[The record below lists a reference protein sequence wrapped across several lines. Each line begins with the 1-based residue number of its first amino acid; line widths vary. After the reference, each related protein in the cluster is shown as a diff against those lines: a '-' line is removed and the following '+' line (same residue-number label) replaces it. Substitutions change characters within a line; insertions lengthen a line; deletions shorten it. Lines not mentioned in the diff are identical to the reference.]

1 MTRLFSSPLSGWPFL
16 PCAVLGVLFAIG
28 LSRGQDDATPNPF
41 EAESLKLRTALH
53 YDSSLGSPLDA
64 LVRLYEEAEREEEL
78 IGLYQAHIAGYP
90 DDAGAKA
97 VLARIYERLER
108 PEKDEFLQAAAQR
121 HPEFSHLQYLLS
133 QNLRKKN
140 EDRSLDA
147 LSRAIDLETGN
158 RRRSQWLGELLDRST
173 SEKGRQLAE
182 NQLKKLL
189 AAEGQTGPTM
199 LSLGQVMHRHRFFA
213 LSLDALKKA
222 LSLKLTPEE
231 EIEAAILAA
240 RAEAE
245 LGRPG
250 PAGQR
255 LDAVLK
261 RLAPDHFR
269 RSEVMTLRVSVI
281 ASDEERAALI
291 EKGKKSLED
300 APDDERR
307 ILDYAELLIS
317 GGRREEAIRVL
328 RDGSDRLPES
338 REIERTILREL
349 EQGSDLPPLV
359 SFLEKRLETFPD
371 RTDLRYRLVK
381 ANYLGDDADSA
392 SQDFAMVLASLEEG
406 ETREDRILDLA
417 RFLKTSDKRRPAIA
431 TYRDYLALNPQRLD
445 VARELAEIFLED
457 GLEDPVK
464 QLVNS
469 LSVTEADVE
478 NLLDLS
484 QFLTDELFF
493 VSAEKILTAYIAPL
507 PSVPFEPG
515 LALARVQGE
524 LGRGEVYESLQ
535 ELREQA
541 DTPSRY
547 RKWLDISLI
556 VSDQFNALPTFFETE
571 LSNFSSDD
579 SKWSP
584 DQIEN
589 YLYLCESGERRQL
602 TGRVAGNIL
611 RKLANKSLD
620 TGLRIRL
627 RQLLVRA
634 LERQPESIG
643 EVEQQLNLLAKEDP
657 ENASEYNLK
666 RALIYHQAQ
675 RPDLASGVLNDLD
688 LSRVRST
695 DLLRDSYRMLMEF
708 GDLELAG
715 AALAAVTT
723 LEPTDLFSWER
734 RLSLLAAKG
743 NEDELRS
750 SIRNL
755 QQGIAQRGKAA
766 EWRADSRKSL
776 QRHLLDSYWRSIAPI
791 ISGGREIGQALPLLD
806 SVESESKGE
815 DLLWA
820 SWARALIY
828 SKLGR
833 EEEWKAAIAVLE
845 SRASQSP
852 DFILRFPDGLSL
864 PILEAVAI
872 LKRDP
877 AQSPPRGERPIL
889 PLLDQP
895 EISWAFEVSP
905 GATILDLDSV
915 DKSVL
920 VLDDRGVVYRV
931 DAATGKLIW
940 SESFGLSQLPLLDAI
955 APQDGAGRASMVR
968 KVRGMIAFP
977 DRFVLE
983 FGTELKAFAVSDG
996 SLQWKF
1002 ALPSR
1007 KDSIAATKGA
1017 YPGWQLAR
1025 SGDRLI
1031 VHQPF
1036 TGQLLAVDRETGKLL
1051 WQTSTAQGEPN
1062 PNVVSMNSGLSVAG
1076 DLILAYGKQAGLYRL
1091 DSGKPVWSF
1100 QGEEAL
1106 KFPVILREQREDL
1119 SEEELVTL
1127 KETRPERVWTPVSR
1141 QSRQNHL
1148 SYLDDTA
1155 TESQVLSFVDYP
1167 GALLAPAAAW
1177 NRFRLAT
1184 GEGAAGD
1191 LSGKHLWLMDPDGIR
1206 LISLDLPLASDYFK
1220 VTGTFVGASGSHAW
1234 ILNRDQL
1241 IHIDGGEGVIRE
1253 TTTSDLGTGAAATL
1267 VGGWIY
1273 VRGQSGVAVFNA
1285 STGKRI
1291 ARSEWDDE
1299 MKRYLEE
1306 VDPPASGEQ
1315 YTWQGMVRQ
1324 KATGHPRFCYPIL
1337 DTAANGR
1344 YLATF
1349 GGNRIVAITD

>member
-1 MTRLFSSPLSGWPFL
+1 MLSSPLSGLFFF
-16 PCAVLGVLFAIG
+16 PCYVLGLVFAFGI
-28 LSRGQDDATPNPF
+28 SSAQEETPSPF

-64 LVRLYEEAEREEEL
+64 LVRLYQEEERGEEL

-97 VLARIYERLER
+97 VLARIYQTLER

-133 QNLRKKN
+133 QNLKKKN

-182 NQLKKLL
+182 TQLKKLL
-189 AAEGQTGPTM
+189 SAEGQTGPTM

-222 LSLKLTPEE
+222 LALKLTPEE

-245 LGRPG
+245 LGNPG

-261 RLAPDHFR
+261 RLAPDHYR

-281 ASDEERAALI
+281 ASDEERATLI
-291 EKGKKSLED
+291 EKGRKSLEA
-300 APDDERR
+300 APSDERR

-317 GGRREEAIRVL
+317 GGRREDAIQIL
-328 RDGSDRLPES
+328 LEGSDRLPES
-338 REIERTILREL
+338 QEIERTILREL
-349 EQGSDLPPLV
+349 EQGSDLAPV
-359 SFLEKRLETFPD
+359 ISFLEKRLETFPD

-381 ANYLGDDADSA
+381 ANYLGDDDDSA
-392 SQDFAMVLASLEEG
+392 SQDFAMVLAGLEEG

-431 TYRDYLALNPQRLD
+431 TYQDYLALNPQRLD

-464 QLVNS
+464 KLVNS
-469 LSVTEADVE
+469 LSVTEAEVE

-493 VSAEKILTAYIAPL
+493 ASAEKILTTYIAPL

-535 ELREQA
+535 ALREQV

-547 RKWLDISLI
+547 KKWLDISLL

-571 LSNFSSDD
+571 LSNFSTDD

-602 TGRVAGNIL
+602 TAKVASNIL
-611 RKLANKSLD
+611 RKLGNKTLD
-620 TGLRIRL
+620 AGLKIRL

-634 LERQPESIG
+634 LERQPDSIG

-657 ENASEYNLK
+657 ESASEYNLK
-666 RALIYHQAQ
+666 RALLYHQAQ

-708 GDLELAG
+708 GDLELAS
-715 AALAAVTT
+715 AALAAVTS

-750 SIRNL
+750 SIRSL

-776 QRHLLDSYWRSIAPI
+776 QRHLLDSYWRSISPI
-791 ISGGREIGQALPLLD
+791 ISRDNDVGLALPLLD
-806 SVESESKGE
+806 SVASESKGE

-828 SKLGR
+828 GKLGR
-833 EEEWKAAIAVLE
+833 ETEREAAIAAIE
-845 SRASQSP
+845 SRASESP
-852 DFILRFPDGLSL
+852 ETLLKFPDGLSL
-864 PILEAVAI
+864 PILEAVEI
-872 LKRDP
+872 LKHDSSAP
-877 AQSPPRGERPIL
+877 ATQGDRPIL

-895 EISWAFEVSP
+895 VISWAFEAAP

-915 DKSVL
+915 KKSVL
-920 VLDDRGVVYRV
+920 ALDDRGVVYRV
-931 DAATGKLIW
+931 DSATGKLVW
-940 SESFGLSQLPLLDAI
+940 RKSFGLSQLPLLDAI
-955 APQDGAGRASMVR
+955 APQNGEERASMVR
-968 KVRGMIAFP
+968 QVRRMIAFP
-977 DRFVLE
+977 DSFVLE
-983 FGTELKAFAVSDG
+983 FGSELRAFAVSDG
-996 SLQWKF
+996 GPQWKF
-1002 ALPSR
+1002 ALPSP
-1007 KDSIAATKGA
+1007 KDSTAATNGA
-1017 YPGWQLAR
+1017 YPGLQLAR
-1025 SGDRLI
+1025 SGGRLI
-1031 VHQPF
+1031 VHEPF
-1036 TGQLLAVDRETGKLL
+1036 TGQLLAIDRETGKLL
-1051 WQTSTAQGEPN
+1051 WQTASASGKPN

-1076 DLILAYGKQAGLYRL
+1076 DLILVYGKESGLFRAEN
-1091 DSGKPVWSF
+1091 GKPVWSF
-1100 QGEEAL
+1100 QGDEAL
-1106 KFPVILREQREDL
+1106 RFPVVLREQREDL

-1148 SYLDDTA
+1148 SYLDGPS
-1155 TESQVLSFVDYP
+1155 TENEILSFIDYP

-1184 GEGAAGD
+1184 GEGAAGR
-1191 LSGKHLWLMDPDGIR
+1191 LSEKHLWLMDPGGIR

-1220 VTGTFVGASGSHAW
+1220 VTGTFVGAISSHAW
-1234 ILNRDQL
+1234 ILDRDQL
-1241 IHIDGGEGVIRE
+1241 IHIDGGEGIVRE
-1253 TTTSDLGTGAAATL
+1253 TTVSDLGPDTAATL
-1267 VGGWIY
+1267 VGSWIY

-1291 ARSEWDDE
+1291 AKSEWDE
-1299 MKRYLEE
+1299 PMKSYLGDSTQQ
-1306 VDPPASGEQ
+1306 VSGEQ
-1315 YTWQGMVRQ
+1315 YTWQGIVRR
-1324 KATGHPRFCYPIL
+1324 KASGHPRYCYRIL